1 MNKMNSLKINNVVT
15 CCENCKERH
24 FKCHSECEKYK
35 KQRELL
41 EELKEKER
49 KRKVPSTVYFEA
61 YDRILAARKRR
72 RRY

>member
-1 MNKMNSLKINNVVT
+1 MSKTNSLKINNVVT

-49 KRKVPSTVYFEA
+49 KRKVPNTVYFQT
-61 YDRILAARKRR
+61 YDKVLAARKRR
-72 RRY
+72 RKY